1 MDGVRVLSP
10 ERIAQARTEQAS
22 GPDAVLFG
30 FPTRMGLGFSLP
42 PQDAGIG
49 GSSTAAFA
57 SFGAGGS
64 MALADPETHV
74 GFAYVM
80 NKMQP
85 GLPPGPRAL
94 RLLEA
99 LFASL

>member
-1 MDGVRVLSP
+1 MDRVRVLSP
-10 ERIAQARTEQAS
+10 GSIARARTEQAS

-30 FPTRMGLGFSLP
+30 FPTRMGLGFFLP
-42 PQDAGIG
+42 PQGAGIG
-49 GSSTAAFA
+49 GSSAAAFA

-64 MALADPETHV
+64 MALADPEAHV

-80 NKMQP
+80 NQMQA

-99 LFASL
+99 LYASL

>member
-1 MDGVRVLSP
+1 MDGIRVVSP
-10 ERIAQARTEQAS
+10 EGVERARTEQAS

-30 FPTRMGLGFSLP
+30 FPTRMGLGFFLP
-42 PQDAGIG
+42 PQGASIG
-49 GSSTAAFA
+49 GSSAAAFA

-64 MALADPETHV
+64 MAIADPEAHV

-80 NKMQP
+80 NQMQA

-94 RLLEA
+94 GLLEA
-99 LFASL
+99 LHASL